1 MSLTKTQL
9 KKIYTNLARADHFDR
24 RMEAR
29 MLQGEMVGFYHAAKG
44 SIAPGVGLCSLLN
57 KDDNLSP
64 HHRAHGIAHMLSK
77 GIDIK
82 PYIAEHSG
90 KITGCCAGRSTYH
103 FSFPDDKVY
112 LMSAFIGYSPTL
124 AVGWGWAAKRRNQ
137 KQVVACCTGDGTYS
151 QGRLHESLIFAN
163 NGKLPIIY
171 LCENNGFS
179 MSTSTAHTHP
189 VEDFADLAKGY
200 GMPGYVVDGQD
211 VFAVAEVAQKAIKRA
226 RNGGGPTLI
235 EAKVLRSCS
244 HSVGVPDKDGWEE
257 RDPKELEKE
266 FNARNPLRI
275 ARERVIADGLF
286 TLAETES
293 IDEDA
298 RKEFDA
304 IEVFSDS
311 GELADLTVDE
321 MLAEVYA

>member
-1 MSLTKTQL
+1 MMSLTKTQL

-124 AVGWGWAAKRRNQ
+124 AVGWGAGALILLWVNRVLFGRCGIWRKDKEERNTPPW
-137 KQVVACCTGDGTYS
+137 CIMC
-151 QGRLHESLIFAN
+151 ICF
-163 NGKLPIIY
+163 
-171 LCENNGFS
+171 
-179 MSTSTAHTHP
+179 
-189 VEDFADLAKGY
+189 
-200 GMPGYVVDGQD
+200 
-211 VFAVAEVAQKAIKRA
+211 
-226 RNGGGPTLI
+226 
-235 EAKVLRSCS
+235 KVL
-244 HSVGVPDKDGWEE
+244 KYT
-257 RDPKELEKE
+257 
-266 FNARNPLRI
+266 
-275 ARERVIADGLF
+275 VIF
-286 TLAETES
+286 C
-293 IDEDA
+293 
-298 RKEFDA
+298 
-304 IEVFSDS
+304 VF
-311 GELADLTVDE
+311 
-321 MLAEVYA
+321 